1 MATRTDNDL
10 SGHLERNSALWI
22 EWLKNGITETNQL
35 TVDFHFYATREQLA
49 TALEHA
55 LVAEGFKVTI
65 TPTRT
70 ALIWKGWNVEA
81 SETALWS
88 LERLQFRTRQ
98 LYDAASSVGIRL
110 EGLGAS
116 MPSN

>member
-1 MATRTDNDL
+1 MTNNNDPHL
-10 SGHLERNSALWI
+10 SGHLERNSALWL
-22 EWLKNGITETNQL
+22 EWLKEGVVETKEL
-35 TVDFHFYATREQLA
+35 TVDFHFSAARERLA
-49 TALEHA
+49 IALERV

-65 TPTRT
+65 TPKRT
-70 ALIWKGWNVEA
+70 ALIFKAWSVEA

-98 LYDAASSVGIRL
+98 LYDAASSVGMHL
-110 EGLGAS
+110 EGLGAT